1 MGAIEPARR
10 SAKVT
15 LMKSLLTIAAVLE
28 AATGVA
34 LLILPAL
41 LFSLLLGARLDH
53 PTEVIVCR
61 VGGAAL
67 VALGVACWRARLD
80 GRSRA
85 ATGIVA
91 ALLFYNVAAVVI
103 LLDARLGEALGG
115 IGLWPVIVLHAA
127 LAGWCFACLRPAH
140 LS

>member
-1 MGAIEPARR
+1 
-10 SAKVT
+10 
-15 LMKSLLTIAAVLE
+15 MKSLLTVAAVVE
-28 AATGVA
+28 AATGVS
-34 LLILPAL
+34 LLVSPAL
-41 LFSLLLGARLDH
+41 PFSILFGAPLDH
-53 PTEVIVCR
+53 PTGVIVCR

-80 GRSRA
+80 GRSRG
-85 ATGIVA
+85 ATGVVA

-115 IGLWPVIVLHAA
+115 IGLWPTVVLHAA
-127 LAGWCFACLRPAH
+127 LTGWCIAWLRPAN